1 MGLLKAYHIKEESD
15 VEILCERLGYDS
27 VEDPREIKVGNV
39 LIAFFG
45 DDAINDYGIISEE
58 QFEAAFT
65 DIREINNGFMAIDF
79 NTNQGIMDNTFD
91 IYESEQCM
99 DQIEKESK
107 WRKFRSKGKSFSNI
121 QMKDFA
127 EEFWIANRTVH
138 ITNAYL

>member
-58 QFEAAFT
+58 QFEADRHGGAGLQ
-65 DIREINNGFMAIDF
+65 RPEVGSAA
-79 NTNQGIMDNTFD
+79 G
-91 IYESEQCM
+91 
-99 DQIEKESK
+99 
-107 WRKFRSKGKSFSNI
+107 
-121 QMKDFA
+121 
-127 EEFWIANRTVH
+127 
-138 ITNAYL
+138 